1 MAVCWTHK
9 DIVNYLERESLWERE
24 RDSVCVCVYVCVH
37 VCTYVCLLITSL
49 LICFYTQR
57 AFSELGWYK
66 SSTFERYHLLFS
78 SIIII

>member
-24 RDSVCVCVYVCVH
+24 REIVCVCVCVRACVC
-37 VCTYVCLLITSL
+37 VCLLITPL
-49 LICFYTQR
+49 LIRFYTQR

>member
-24 RDSVCVCVYVCVH
+24 RDSVCVCVYVC
-37 VCTYVCLLITSL
+37 LLITPL

>member
-37 VCTYVCLLITSL
+37 VCMCVY
-49 LICFYTQR
+49 
-57 AFSELGWYK
+57 
-66 SSTFERYHLLFS
+66 
-78 SIIII
+78 